1 MNLHEPLKTFVAAC
15 MVLFAASSTAQT
27 WPLKP
32 IRLVVSFAPGGPTD
46 VVARLLGEKFQA
58 AWGQPVVVDNRIGA
72 GGTIGSAFIAKSAPD
87 GYTLNLAASS
97 HVYNGALFNNLPYDP
112 IRDFTPIARVSYYP
126 LLLITHPSLPVNN
139 VGELVAYAKSNPGKL
154 AFGSAGGGTGSHLTA
169 ELFQRTAGINVLIVH
184 YKSAGA
190 ATNDLLGG
198 RLQVMFD
205 NPVSALPHVDSKKV
219 RAIATTGLKPA
230 VNLSLPTVAGSGYAN
245 FESGVWFALIGP
257 AGLPGNIASK
267 ISNETAAVL
276 EMQEIRKALAG
287 LGLEP
292 AYSNAE
298 QLGASMRFDLEKY
311 SKLIRDADIK
321 MN

>member
-1 MNLHEPLKTFVAAC
+1 MNLHKPLKTFVAAC

-27 WPLKP
+27 WPVKP

-46 VVARLLGEKFQA
+46 VVARLIGEKFQA

-87 GYTLNLAASS
+87 GYTLNLEASS
-97 HVYNGALFNNLPYDP
+97 HVYNGALFSNLPYDP
-112 IRDFTPIARVSYYP
+112 IRDFTLIARVSYYP
-126 LLLITHPSLPVNN
+126 LMLITHPSLPANN
-139 VGELVAYAKSNPGKL
+139 VGELVAFGKSNPGN
-154 AFGSAGGGTGSHLTA
+154 FAG
-169 ELFQRTAGINVLIVH
+169 
-184 YKSAGA
+184 
-190 ATNDLLGG
+190 
-198 RLQVMFD
+198 
-205 NPVSALPHVDSKKV
+205 
-219 RAIATTGLKPA
+219 
-230 VNLSLPTVAGSGYAN
+230 
-245 FESGVWFALIGP
+245 
-257 AGLPGNIASK
+257 K

-276 EMQEIRKALAG
+276 EMQDIRKALAG

-292 AYSNAE
+292 AYSSAE